1 MTNARLLTTDTAM
14 NVPAAS
20 SQISA
25 LVCWSISGFHSVGL
39 PAGWITNSQP
49 SMRFPAPFACVG
61 CSDRTLEHL
70 EHHYINSRS
79 IAGSDDDTKRAEA
92 VLGL

>member
-1 MTNARLLTTDTAM
+1 
-14 NVPAAS
+14 
-20 SQISA
+20 
-25 LVCWSISGFHSVGL
+25 
-39 PAGWITNSQP
+39 
-49 SMRFPAPFACVG
+49 MRFPAPFACVG

-70 EHHYINSRS
+70 EHHHIISHS